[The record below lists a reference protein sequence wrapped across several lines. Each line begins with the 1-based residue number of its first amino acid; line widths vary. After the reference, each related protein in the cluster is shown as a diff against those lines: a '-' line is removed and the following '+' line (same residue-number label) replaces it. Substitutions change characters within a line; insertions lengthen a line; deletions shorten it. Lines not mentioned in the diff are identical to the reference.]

1 MKDNRGYS
9 LVELVI
15 VIAIIAVMSTFIFLG
30 FGLLT
35 GQNARECAN
44 DLSAA
49 LDKEKNYA
57 LTRSAMVDC
66 YLELTYHDNAYY
78 VIYWQPRNAYVRGT
92 SEDDWVKA
100 EEEKIG
106 KGNLTVK
113 YYLPGEDRSQYK
125 DTDHSG
131 HSVKDQ
137 SLKFVFDR
145 VSGAYKLFLESDGT
159 PGAMKVT
166 KEDGT
171 TQIKGGTEV
180 SCAGVTVYSARAY
193 DIEIYDATGK
203 HVLTR
208 VD

>member
-1 MKDNRGYS
+1 MKNNRGYS

-15 VIAIIAVMSTFIFLG
+15 VIAIIAVMGTFMFLG

-66 YLELTYHDNAYY
+66 YLELVYHDNAYY
-78 VIYWQPRNAYVRGT
+78 VRNAYVRGT
-92 SEDDWVKA
+92 SEDDWVMA

-106 KGNLTVK
+106 KGSVTVK
-113 YYLPGEDRSQYK
+113 YYLPGEDRKQYK
-125 DTDHSG
+125 DVG
-131 HSVKDQ
+131 HSVKDK

-159 PGAMKVT
+159 KGAMKEINET
-166 KEDGT
+166 GT
-171 TQIKGGTEV
+171 AQIKGGTEV
-180 SCAGVTVYSARAY
+180 SCAGITVYSARAY
-193 DIEIYDATGK
+193 DIEIYEATGK

>member
-1 MKDNRGYS
+1 MKNNRGYS

-15 VIAIIAVMSTFIFLG
+15 VIAIIAVMGTFMFLG

-66 YLELTYHDNAYY
+66 YLELVYHDNAYY
-78 VIYWQPRNAYVRGT
+78 VRYWQPRNAYVRGT
-92 SEDDWVKA
+92 SEDDWVMA

-106 KGNLTVK
+106 KGSVTVK
-113 YYLPGEDRSQYK
+113 YYLPGEDRKQYK
-125 DTDHSG
+125 DVG
-131 HSVKDQ
+131 HSVKDK

-159 PGAMKVT
+159 KGAMK
-166 KEDGT
+166 EINGT
-171 TQIKGGTEV
+171 AQIKGGTEV
-180 SCAGVTVYSARAY
+180 SCAGITVYSARAY
-193 DIEIYDATGK
+193 DIEIYEATGK